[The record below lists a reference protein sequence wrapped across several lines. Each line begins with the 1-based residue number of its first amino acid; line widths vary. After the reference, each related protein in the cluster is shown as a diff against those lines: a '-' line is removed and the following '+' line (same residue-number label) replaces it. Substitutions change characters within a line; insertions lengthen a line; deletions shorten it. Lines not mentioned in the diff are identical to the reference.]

1 MKKDKIYTKVI
12 KDLDYLID
20 LGVDDEVVND
30 LIVYIVDF
38 AEELKNKNNEQ
49 QVKKTYINSSIIRF
63 FSIIQYFILFDNI
76 YLNVKVLLKIVSDVI

>member
-49 QVKKTYINSSIIRF
+49 QVKKTYINSGIIRF